1 MYLPSIVSV
10 SIYFEEKRALAT
22 GIAVCGSGVG
32 MFLLAPFTEFLLHA
46 FNWRWTL
53 VLLGGLILNGM
64 VFGALVRPLWGASG
78 DAKGTSGRQIIGSAG
93 TADDDAGNHFGSQRS
108 RKGSEGSSIFTGNSR
123 KDSNTSRHR
132 SLSGAS
138 NISGNKELN
147 AGEQGVPLMPLMEGV
162 ECITVEVIEEPVS
175 KKSKHSKKYS
185 VDEQSGHLLQ
195 PPQESALNFSSSPAI
210 VS

>member
-32 MFLLAPFTEFLLHA
+32 MFLLAPITELLLNA

-64 VFGALVRPLWGASG
+64 VFGALVRPLWGAGGGKNAG
-78 DAKGTSGRQIIGSAG
+78 DTQIIGSG
-93 TADDDAGNHFGSQRS
+93 GADDDVINRFGSQRS
-108 RKGSEGSSIFTGNSR
+108 RKDSDGSLSVPHSP
-123 KDSNTSRHR
+123 KDSSAFRHR
-132 SLSGAS
+132 SLSNAS
-138 NISGNKELN
+138 GHSGNRDLSPE
-147 AGEQGVPLMPLMEGV
+147 AAVPLMPLMEGV
-162 ECITVEVIEEPVS
+162 ECITVEVIEEPGS
-175 KKSKHSKKYS
+175 KKPRRPQNNSHG
-185 VDEQSGHLLQ
+185 EQTSHLL
-195 PPQESALNFSSSPAI
+195 PPPENSIINFSSSPAI